1 MAENNGLYYYINRI
15 CNYTIVVNNKIM
27 SMNDTLFYPYYAQRY
42 SVIAAIML
50 DSKYF
55 EYI

>member
-1 MAENNGLYYYINRI
+1 MAENNGLYYYINHI